1 MNHRASRLVV
11 VAIVMATVITG
22 LSSTTVGASGREK
35 TITIGVLTDLTGL
48 AASGNAS
55 SVQGVEAGVYLAK
68 REGYNL
74 KYVVGD
80 TASSPASALS
90 AGQSL
95 VEQHHVFAVIAVSS
109 LAFSAAPF
117 LKAQGTPVI
126 GVAEDAGE
134 WETDDNMFSA
144 YGVINTTLVNSYSGK
159 FFKSQGVTNVGA
171 IGYSISPSSAEAAE
185 GAAVAA
191 KHEGL
196 KVGYLNAA
204 FPFGSTNVEPEAL
217 AMKAAGVNGFTMAT
231 DANTAFALLAALKNL
246 GVHLKAVLLLTGYG
260 GDVTSQASPAEKL
273 AAQGVSFLNPYEIME
288 VNTPATKQFAADL
301 KSAGIK
307 GLPTEAEYNGYVSV
321 GLLLEGLKAAGKN
334 PTQAS
339 LISALSKVH
348 DYDGL
353 GLFGSHPIDIANR
366 TTYSGGCDWV
376 GKLEGTKFDLIPGAE
391 PICGKTIPGVTVS
404 PPA

>member
-1 MNHRASRLVV
+1 
-11 VAIVMATVITG
+11 
-22 LSSTTVGASGREK
+22 
-35 TITIGVLTDLTGL
+35 
-48 AASGNAS
+48 
-55 SVQGVEAGVYLAK
+55 
-68 REGYNL
+68 
-74 KYVVGD
+74 
-80 TASSPASALS
+80 
-90 AGQSL
+90 
-95 VEQHHVFAVIAVSS
+95 
-109 LAFSAAPF
+109 
-117 LKAQGTPVI
+117 VI

-144 YGVINTTLVNSYSGK
+144 YGVFNTTLVNSYSGE

-185 GAAVAA
+185 GAAIAA
-191 KHEGL
+191 KHAGL

-260 GDVTSQASPAEKL
+260 GDVTNQASPAEKL

-307 GLPTEAEYNGYVSV
+307 GLPTQAEYNGYVSV
-321 GLLLEGLKAAGKN
+321 GLLLQGLKAAGKN

-339 LISALSKVH
+339 LIASLFKVRS
-348 DYDGL
+348 YDAL
-353 GLFGSHPIDIANR
+353 GLFGSHPVAINDRIDF
-366 TTYSGGCDWV
+366 YDSCSWV
-376 GKLEGTKFDLIPGAE
+376 AKLKGNNFDLVAGAE
-391 PICGKTIPGVTVS
+391 PICGKVLPGLSVS
-404 PPA
+404 PPT